1 MPVKAFQVLSEGC
14 LSSMQVFQGIEAV
27 EHKLKNPAITIGNF
41 DGVHK
46 GHQALFQRVKQLA
59 EELNGQSAVVT
70 FDPHPLEVL
79 FPEKAPSFI
88 TSHRQKLDIIA
99 SCGID
104 ATVVIPFDHKLSQMS
119 AREFVEIVLVEKI
132 GARAIVVGHDYRF
145 GHSRE
150 GDIAFLKRLGE
161 QYGFK
166 VETVTGVRVNDTVV
180 SSTAI
185 RQMIESGK
193 IKDANK
199 LLGRF
204 FEVSGTVIP
213 GRKRGVSLGFPTANI
228 RMPAIMSPR
237 TGVYV
242 VEAEVDGKT
251 YGGAAN
257 LGYNPTFGD
266 TDLSLEVHLFDF
278 DQDIYG
284 KLITVRFIDRLRDEL
299 RFSSPDELSAQIA
312 KDVDTAKKILAN
324 QASR

>member
-1 MPVKAFQVLSEGC
+1 
-14 LSSMQVFQGIEAV
+14 MQVFHGIQTV
-27 EHKLKNPAITIGNF
+27 QRKLKNPAITIGNF

-59 EELNGQSAVVT
+59 EELNGESVVVT

-79 FPEKAPSFI
+79 FPKKAPSFI
-88 TSHRQKLDIIA
+88 TSHRHKLDLIA

-104 ATVVIPFDHKLSQMS
+104 ATIIIPFDHEFSRMS
-119 AREFVEIVLVEKI
+119 AREFVEAVLVEKI

-150 GDIAFLKRLGE
+150 GDIAFLKKLGE

-166 VETVTGVRVNDTVV
+166 VQIVTGLRANDSVV

-185 RQMIESGK
+185 RQMIVSGN
-193 IKDANK
+193 IKEANR

-228 RMPAIMSPR
+228 RMPAITSPR

-242 VEAEVDGKT
+242 VQAEVDGKT

-266 TDLSLEVHLFDF
+266 TDLSLEAHLFDF

-284 KLITVRFIDRLRDEL
+284 KPITVRFIDRLRNEL
-299 RFSSPDELSAQIA
+299 RFSSPAELAAQIR
-312 KDVDTAKKILAN
+312 KDVDTAKKILAG

>member
-1 MPVKAFQVLSEGC
+1 
-14 LSSMQVFQGIEAV
+14 MQVFHGIQTV
-27 EHKLKNPAITIGNF
+27 QRKLKNPAITIGNF

-59 EELNGQSAVVT
+59 EELNGESVVVT

-79 FPEKAPSFI
+79 FPKKAPSFI
-88 TSHRQKLDIIA
+88 TSHRHKLDLIA

-104 ATVVIPFDHKLSQMS
+104 ATIIIPFDHEFSRMS
-119 AREFVEIVLVEKI
+119 AREFVEAVLVEKI
-132 GARAIVVGHDYRF
+132 GARAFVVGHDYRF
-145 GHSRE
+145 GHSGG
-150 GDIAFLKRLGE
+150 GDIAFLKKLGE

-166 VETVTGVRVNDTVV
+166 VQIVTGLRVNDTVV

-185 RQMIESGK
+185 RQMIVSGN
-193 IKDANK
+193 IKEANR

-228 RMPAIMSPR
+228 RMPAITSPR

-242 VEAEVDGKT
+242 VQAEVDGKT

-266 TDLSLEVHLFDF
+266 TDLSLEAHLFDF

-284 KLITVRFIDRLRDEL
+284 KPITVRFIDRLRNEL
-299 RFSSPDELSAQIA
+299 RFSSPAELAAQIR
-312 KDVDTAKKILAN
+312 KDVDTAKKILAG

>member
-1 MPVKAFQVLSEGC
+1 MR
-14 LSSMQVFQGIEAV
+14 VFHGIDAV
-27 EHKLKNPAITIGNF
+27 ECKLKNPAITIGNF

-46 GHQALFQRVKQLA
+46 GHQTLFHKVKQLA
-59 EELNGQSAVVT
+59 GELNGESVVVT

-79 FPEKAPSFI
+79 FPQKTLSFI
-88 TSHRQKLDIIA
+88 TSHKQKLDLIA

-104 ATVVIPFDHKLSQMS
+104 ATIVIPFDHGFSRMS
-119 AREFVEIVLVEKI
+119 ALEFVEVVIVKKI

-150 GDIAFLKRLGE
+150 GDIPFLKQLGE

-166 VETVTGVRVNDTVV
+166 VAIVSGIRMNDTVV

-185 RQMIESGK
+185 RQMIMDGN
-193 IKDANK
+193 IKTANK

-204 FEVSGTVIP
+204 FEVSGTVIA
-213 GRKRGVSLGFPTANI
+213 GRKRGITLGFPTANI
-228 RMPAIMSPR
+228 RMPPLTSPR

-242 VEAEVDGKT
+242 IEAEVDGKR

-266 TDLSLEVHLFDF
+266 SELSMEAHLFDF
-278 DQDIYG
+278 NQDIYG
-284 KLITVRFIDRLRDEL
+284 KIITIRFIDRLRDEC
-299 RFSSPDELSAQIA
+299 RFSSPDELALQIR
-312 KDVDTAKKILAN
+312 KDVDTAKGILAEMKI
-324 QASR
+324 REPE

>member
-1 MPVKAFQVLSEGC
+1 
-14 LSSMQVFQGIEAV
+14 MQVFHGIQSV
-27 EHKLKNPAITIGNF
+27 QRKLKNPAITIGNF

-59 EELNGQSAVVT
+59 EELNGESAVVT

-79 FPEKAPSFI
+79 FPQKAPSFI
-88 TSHRQKLDIIA
+88 TSHRQKLDLIA

-104 ATVVIPFDHKLSQMS
+104 ATIVIPFDHKFSRMS
-119 AREFVEIVLVEKI
+119 AREFVEVVLVEKI

-150 GDIAFLKRLGE
+150 GDIAFLKQLGE

-166 VETVTGVRVNDTVV
+166 VQTVTGLKVNDTVV

-185 RQMIESGK
+185 RQMIVSGN
-193 IKDANK
+193 IKEANK

-228 RMPAIMSPR
+228 RMPAIASPR

-242 VEAEVDGKT
+242 VQAEVDGKT

-266 TDLSLEVHLFDF
+266 TDLSLEAHLFDF

-284 KLITVRFIDRLRDEL
+284 KPITIRFIDRLRDEL
-299 RFSSPDELSAQIA
+299 RFSSPDELAAQIR
-312 KDVDTAKKILAN
+312 KDVDTAKKILAG

>member
-1 MPVKAFQVLSEGC
+1 
-14 LSSMQVFQGIEAV
+14 MQVFHGLQAV
-27 EHKLKNPAITIGNF
+27 QRKLKNPAITIGNF

-46 GHQALFQRVKQLA
+46 GHQALFQKVKQLA
-59 EELNGQSAVVT
+59 EQLHGDSVVMT

-88 TSHRQKLDIIA
+88 TSHRRKLDLIA

-104 ATVVIPFDHKLSQMS
+104 ATIVVPFDHEFSKMS

-132 GARAIVVGHDYRF
+132 GVKAIIVGHDYRF

-150 GDIAFLKRLGE
+150 GNIAFLRRLGE
-161 QYGFK
+161 QHGFT
-166 VETVTGVRVNDTVV
+166 VETVSGISVNDTVV

-185 RQMIESGK
+185 RTMIANGDVK
-193 IKDANK
+193 HANK

-204 FEVSGTVIP
+204 FEVTGEVIP
-213 GRKRGVSLGFPTANI
+213 GRQRGIQLGFPTANI
-228 RMPAIMSPR
+228 RMPAVTSPR

-242 VEAEVDGKT
+242 VEAEVEGKT

-266 TDLSLEVHLFDF
+266 NDLSLEAHLFDF
-278 DQDIYG
+278 DGDIYG
-284 KLITVRFIDRLRDEL
+284 KQITIRFLDRLRDEL
-299 RFSSPDELSAQIA
+299 RFSGPDELAEQIA
-312 KDVDTAKKILAN
+312 KDVATAKKVLAEMKT
-324 QASR
+324 

>member
-1 MPVKAFQVLSEGC
+1 
-14 LSSMQVFQGIEAV
+14 MQVFHGIEAV
-27 EHKLKNPAITIGNF
+27 QRKLKNPAITIGNF

-59 EELNGQSAVVT
+59 EELNGESVVVT

-79 FPEKAPSFI
+79 FPQKAPSFI
-88 TSHRQKLDIIA
+88 TSHRQKLDLIA

-104 ATVVIPFDHKLSQMS
+104 ATIVIPFDHKFSQMS
-119 AREFVEIVLVEKI
+119 AREFVEVLIVEKI

-150 GDIAFLKRLGE
+150 GDIAFLKQLGE

-166 VETVTGVRVNDTVV
+166 VETVTGVKVNDTVV
-180 SSTAI
+180 SSTTI
-185 RQMIESGK
+185 RQMIVSGN
-193 IKDANK
+193 IKKANK

-228 RMPAIMSPR
+228 RMPAITSPR

-266 TDLSLEVHLFDF
+266 TDLSLEAHLFDF
-278 DQDIYG
+278 SQDIYG
-284 KLITVRFIDRLRDEL
+284 KPITVRFIDRLRDEL
-299 RFSSPDELSAQIA
+299 RFTGPDELAAQIG
-312 KDVDTAKKILAN
+312 KDVAAAKKILAD
-324 QASR
+324 QASL

>member
-1 MPVKAFQVLSEGC
+1 
-14 LSSMQVFQGIEAV
+14 MQVFRGLEAV
-27 EHKLKNPAITIGNF
+27 ERKLKNPAITIGNF

-46 GHQALFQRVKQLA
+46 GHQALFQRVKQWA
-59 EELNGQSAVVT
+59 EELNGESAVVT
-70 FDPHPLEVL
+70 FHPHPMEVL
-79 FPEKAPSFI
+79 FPQKAPSFI
-88 TSHRQKLDIIA
+88 TSHQQKLDLIA

-104 ATVVIPFDHKLSQMS
+104 ATIVIPFDHKLSQMS
-119 AREFVEIVLVEKI
+119 ALEFVDTVLVEKI
-132 GARAIVVGHDYRF
+132 GAKAIVVGHDYRF

-150 GDIAFLKRLGE
+150 GDIAFLKKLGE

-166 VETVTGVRVNDTVV
+166 VETVTGIKVNDTVV
-180 SSTAI
+180 SSTTI
-185 RQMIESGK
+185 RQMIAGGK

-213 GRKRGVSLGFPTANI
+213 GRKRGVTLGFPTANI
-228 RMPAIMSPR
+228 RMPAIVSPR

-266 TDLSLEVHLFDF
+266 TDLSLEAHLFDF
-278 DQDIYG
+278 DGDIYG
-284 KLITVRFIDRLRDEL
+284 KPITVRFIDRLRDEL
-299 RFSSPDELSAQIA
+299 RFSGPDELIVQIR
-312 KDVDTAKKILAN
+312 KDVDTAKKILKGSE
-324 QASR
+324 Q

>member
-1 MPVKAFQVLSEGC
+1 
-14 LSSMQVFQGIEAV
+14 MQVFHGIETV
-27 EHKLKNPAITIGNF
+27 QRKFKNPAITIGNF

-59 EELNGQSAVVT
+59 EELNGESVVVT

-79 FPEKAPSFI
+79 FPKKAPSFI
-88 TSHRQKLDIIA
+88 TSHRHKLDLIA

-104 ATVVIPFDHKLSQMS
+104 ATIVIPFDHKFSQMS
-119 AREFVEIVLVEKI
+119 AREFVEAVLVEKI

-150 GDIAFLKRLGE
+150 GDIAFLKQLGE

-166 VETVTGVRVNDTVV
+166 VETVSGLRVNDTVV

-185 RQMIESGK
+185 RQMITSGN
-193 IKDANK
+193 IREANR
-199 LLGRF
+199 LLGRS

-228 RMPAIMSPR
+228 RMPAITPPR

-242 VEAEVDGKT
+242 VQAEVDGKT

-266 TDLSLEVHLFDF
+266 TDLSLEAHLFDF
-278 DQDIYG
+278 DRDIYG
-284 KLITVRFIDRLRDEL
+284 KPITIRFIDRLRDEL
-299 RFSSPDELSAQIA
+299 RFSSPDELAAQIK
-312 KDVDTAKKILAN
+312 KDVNTAKKILADR
-324 QASR
+324 ASR

>member
-1 MPVKAFQVLSEGC
+1 
-14 LSSMQVFQGIEAV
+14 MQVFHGIQTV
-27 EHKLKNPAITIGNF
+27 QRKLKNPAITIGNF

-46 GHQALFQRVKQLA
+46 GHQALFQRVRQLA
-59 EELNGQSAVVT
+59 EELNGESVVVT

-79 FPEKAPSFI
+79 FPKKAPSFI
-88 TSHRQKLDIIA
+88 TSHRHKLDLIA

-104 ATVVIPFDHKLSQMS
+104 ATIIIPFDHKFSQMS
-119 AREFVEIVLVEKI
+119 AREFVEVVLVEKI

-150 GDIAFLKRLGE
+150 GNIAFLKQLGE

-166 VETVTGVRVNDTVV
+166 VQIVTGLRVNDTVV

-185 RQMIESGK
+185 RQMIVSGN
-193 IKDANK
+193 IKEANR

-228 RMPAIMSPR
+228 RMPAIASPR

-242 VEAEVDGKT
+242 VQAEVDGKT

-266 TDLSLEVHLFDF
+266 TDLSLEAHLFDF

-284 KLITVRFIDRLRDEL
+284 KPITVRFIDRLRDEL
-299 RFSSPDELSAQIA
+299 RFSGPDELAAQIR
-312 KDVDTAKKILAN
+312 KDVDTAKKILAG
-324 QASR
+324 QASC

>member
-1 MPVKAFQVLSEGC
+1 MH
-14 LSSMQVFQGIEAV
+14 VFHGIEAV
-27 EHKLKNPAITIGNF
+27 QRKLKNPAITIGNF

-59 EELNGQSAVVT
+59 EALNGESVVVT

-79 FPEKAPSFI
+79 FPQKTPSFI
-88 TSHRQKLDIIA
+88 TSHRHKLDLIA

-104 ATVVIPFDHKLSQMS
+104 ATIVIPFDHKFAQMS
-119 AREFVEIVLVEKI
+119 AREFVEAILVEKI
-132 GARAIVVGHDYRF
+132 GAKAIVVGHDYRF
-145 GHSRE
+145 GNSRE
-150 GDIAFLKRLGE
+150 GDIAFLSRLGE

-166 VETVTGVRVNDTVV
+166 VETVSGLMVNDTVV

-185 RQMIESGK
+185 RQMIASGN
-193 IKDANK
+193 IKEANK

-204 FEVSGTVIP
+204 FEVAGTVIP
-213 GRKRGVSLGFPTANI
+213 GRKRGVGLGFPTANI
-228 RMPAIMSPR
+228 RMPAITSPL

-242 VEAEVDGKT
+242 IQAEVDGKT

-266 TDLSLEVHLFDF
+266 NDLSLEAHLFDF

-284 KLITVRFIDRLRDEL
+284 KHITIRFVDRLRDEL
-299 RFSSPDELSAQIA
+299 RFSNPDELATQIR
-312 KDVDTAKKILAN
+312 KDVDTAKEILASL
-324 QASR
+324 AGR

>member
-1 MPVKAFQVLSEGC
+1 
-14 LSSMQVFQGIEAV
+14 MQVFHGIQTV
-27 EHKLKNPAITIGNF
+27 QRKLKNPAITIGNF

-59 EELNGQSAVVT
+59 EELNGESVVVT

-88 TSHRQKLDIIA
+88 TSHRHKLDLIA

-104 ATVVIPFDHKLSQMS
+104 ATIVIPFDHKFSGMS
-119 AREFVEIVLVEKI
+119 AREFVEVLLVEKI
-132 GARAIVVGHDYRF
+132 GAKAIVVGHDYRF
-145 GHSRE
+145 GHGRE

-161 QYGFK
+161 QYGFQ
-166 VETVTGVRVNDTVV
+166 VQTVTGLKVNDTVV
-180 SSTAI
+180 SSTTI
-185 RQMIESGK
+185 RQMIVSGN
-193 IKDANK
+193 IKEANR

-204 FEVSGTVIP
+204 FEVRGTVIP

-228 RMPAIMSPR
+228 RMPALTSPR

-242 VEAEVDGKT
+242 VQAEVEGKT

-266 TDLSLEVHLFDF
+266 TDLSLEAHLFDF

-284 KLITVRFIDRLRDEL
+284 KTITVRFIDRLRDEL
-299 RFSSPDELSAQIA
+299 RFSGPDELAAQIR
-312 KDVDTAKKILAN
+312 KDVDTAKKVLAGLE
-324 QASR
+324 SR